1 MTTETG
7 RPPLEDIIKD
17 MNDDALAETAQDM
30 KVEGER
36 LLRLAGMAAHAL
48 RQRMIERNAT
58 VLDTDHWGGKLT
70 PGAPYHDYDDE
81 RMLRLKPLLTDKEWG
96 EVYVQPPTPLPR
108 WDKRALNELAKR
120 GGSIR
125 AVIEDAT
132 TTSRGESKLQLKRK
146 EADGGEGE

>member
-17 MNDDALAETAQDM
+17 MNDDALAETAEDM
-30 KVEGER
+30 AVEGGR
-36 LLRLAGMAAHAL
+36 LLRMAGLARHEL
-48 RQRMIERNAT
+48 RRRMIDGKAT
-58 VLDTDHWGGKLT
+58 VLDTEHWGGKLT

-81 RMLRLKPLLTDKEWG
+81 RMMRLKPLLTDKEWAAAR
-96 EVYVQPPTPLPR
+96 VQPEAPPPR

-132 TTSRGESKLQLKRK
+132 TSSRGEPKLELKRK
-146 EADGGEGE
+146 EADGGDGE

>member
-1 MTTETG
+1 
-7 RPPLEDIIKD
+7 

-36 LLRLAGMAAHAL
+36 LLRLAGMAQHEL
-48 RQRMIERNAT
+48 RRRMVDRGAT
-58 VLDTDHWGGKLT
+58 VLDTDHWGGKLN
-70 PGAPYHDYDDE
+70 PGAPYHDYDDV
-81 RMLRLKPLLTDKEWG
+81 RMMRIRPLLTDKEWAS
-96 EVYVQPPTPLPR
+96 VRVQAPAPPPR

-132 TTSRGESKLQLKRK
+132 TTTRGEPKLELKRK
-146 EADGGEGE
+146 ETDDGGE